1 MGYSSSRAKSSGS
14 GGPLLAAV
22 DLVSAN
28 ARSGLGL
35 DHCSDTRKEKCVTR
49 RGQIRSMNSLTPHRS
64 EKTKSLFI
72 LAILAC
78 LIAVSAFFGIP
89 FIRQAQLHAKLSNP
103 LMQAAIIDA
112 ARNSSSAV
120 EHNTAESIVLKEIPA
135 NLATLNVKQIL
146 VKPWAICIKP
156 AYGED
161 ILCEN
166 RAYPNGENW
175 IIYQPLADGRN
186 LFYNEQ

>member
-1 MGYSSSRAKSSGS
+1 MMS
-14 GGPLLAAV
+14 
-22 DLVSAN
+22 
-28 ARSGLGL
+28 
-35 DHCSDTRKEKCVTR
+35 H
-49 RGQIRSMNSLTPHRS
+49 QIRG
-64 EKTKSLFI
+64 KKSLFI
-72 LAILAC
+72 LAILAF
-78 LIAVSAFFGIP
+78 LIAVSAFFGVP
-89 FIRQAQLHAKLSNP
+89 FICRPQLHEMLSNP
-103 LMQAAIIDA
+103 IMQAAIIDA

-120 EHNTAESIVLKEIPA
+120 EHNIAEPVVLKEIPP
-135 NLATLNVKQIL
+135 NLATLNAKQIL

>member
-1 MGYSSSRAKSSGS
+1 M
-14 GGPLLAAV
+14 LA
-22 DLVSAN
+22 S
-28 ARSGLGL
+28 
-35 DHCSDTRKEKCVTR
+35 
-49 RGQIRSMNSLTPHRS
+49 
-64 EKTKSLFI
+64 
-72 LAILAC
+72 
-78 LIAVSAFFGIP
+78 LIALSAFFGVP
-89 FIRQAQLHAKLSNP
+89 FILQAQLHAKLENP
-103 LMQAAIIDA
+103 LMQAAIVDA
-112 ARNSSSAV
+112 ARKATSAV
-120 EHNTAESIVLKEIPA
+120 EQNAAELVVLKEIPA
-135 NLATLNVKQIL
+135 NLSTLNAKQIL

>member
-1 MGYSSSRAKSSGS
+1 
-14 GGPLLAAV
+14 
-22 DLVSAN
+22 
-28 ARSGLGL
+28 
-35 DHCSDTRKEKCVTR
+35 
-49 RGQIRSMNSLTPHRS
+49 
-64 EKTKSLFI
+64 
-72 LAILAC
+72 
-78 LIAVSAFFGIP
+78 
-89 FIRQAQLHAKLSNP
+89 
-103 LMQAAIIDA
+103 MQAAIIDA

-120 EHNTAESIVLKEIPA
+120 AHNTAEPVVLKEIPA
-135 NLATLNVKQIL
+135 NLAILNAKQIL

-166 RAYPNGENW
+166 RAYPTGENW